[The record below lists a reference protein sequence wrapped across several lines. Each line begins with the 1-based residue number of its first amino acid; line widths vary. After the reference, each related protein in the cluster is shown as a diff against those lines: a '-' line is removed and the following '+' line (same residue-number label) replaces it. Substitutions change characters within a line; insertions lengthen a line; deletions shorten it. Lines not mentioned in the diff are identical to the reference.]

1 MNKRKL
7 RSFALCAMLPA
18 LCIPA
23 EAQQQAKIAKIGWLG
38 ARSAPRQGEYSTGA
52 LVEVQ
57 RTLRE
62 LGYVE
67 GKNIEFE
74 SRYADNVLAKLPD
87 LADKML
93 ATGGYFERFR
103 SCGIE
108 KRKRDTPSD
117 IRYV

>member
-1 MNKRKL
+1 MKKAGL
-7 RSFALCAMLPA
+7 LSILFVAVLLAVA
-18 LCIPA
+18 VIA
-23 EAQQQAKIAKIGWLG
+23 AAQQPAKIAKIGWLG

-74 SRYADNVLAKLPD
+74 SRYADNVLAKLPS
-87 LADKML
+87 LADELIRLKIDVL
-93 ATGGYFERFR
+93 ITPAT
-103 SCGIE
+103 
-108 KRKRDTPSD
+108 
-117 IRYV
+117 

>member
-1 MNKRKL
+1 MNKRHL
-7 RSFALCAMLPA
+7 GSFALGVHLLAPCFSAD
-18 LCIPA
+18 
-23 EAQQQAKIAKIGWLG
+23 AQQQAKIAKIGWLG

-57 RTLRE
+57 HTLRE

-87 LADKML
+87 LANELIRLKIDVL
-93 ATGGYFERFR
+93 ITPATPEA
-103 SCGIE
+103 
-108 KRKRDTPSD
+108 
-117 IRYV
+117 

>member
-1 MNKRKL
+1 MGNSKKVKVIGIAL
-7 RSFALCAMLPA
+7 STMLVALCSS
-18 LCIPA
+18 A
-23 EAQQQAKIAKIGWLG
+23 EAQQQAKLAKIGWLG

-87 LADKML
+87 LADELIRLKIDVL
-93 ATGGYFERFR
+93 ITPAT
-103 SCGIE
+103 
-108 KRKRDTPSD
+108 P
-117 IRYV
+117 